1 MTTSNPEKSQL
12 TLQFGFHL
20 TLDLYGC
27 DPAALACMETCY
39 RALAELPG
47 LIGMKPLSP
56 PFVVRSDGTE
66 AKGGI
71 DPGGNTGF
79 IIIEQSHISLHTFVK
94 RGFVSIDVYS
104 CKAFD
109 REAAVTYFQRAFVSN
124 DTEVHF
130 VERGSRYPAQ
140 NIY

>member
-1 MTTSNPEKSQL
+1 MKTM
-12 TLQFGFHL
+12 QFGYHL
-20 TLDLYGC
+20 TLDLYNCNPGC
-27 DPAALACMETCY
+27 LRSMETCY
-39 RALAELPG
+39 RALNELPAQ
-47 LIGMKPLSP
+47 IGMRPLSP

-66 AKGGI
+66 AQGGF

-104 CKAFD
+104 CKTFD
-109 REAAVTYFQRAFVSN
+109 QQEAVAYFKRVFDSDDA
-124 DTEVHF
+124 EVHF
-130 VERGSRYPAQ
+130 IERGSHYPIE

>member
-1 MTTSNPEKSQL
+1 MNVI
-12 TLQFGFHL
+12 QFGYHL

-27 DPAALACMETCY
+27 DLSALGCMETCY
-39 RALAELPG
+39 QALADLPD
-47 LIGMKPLSP
+47 LIDMRPLSP

-104 CKAFD
+104 CKPFD
-109 REAAVTYFQRAFVSN
+109 REAAVTCFQRMFGSEDA
-124 DTEVHF
+124 EVHF
-130 VERGSRYPAQ
+130 VKRGSRYPAE